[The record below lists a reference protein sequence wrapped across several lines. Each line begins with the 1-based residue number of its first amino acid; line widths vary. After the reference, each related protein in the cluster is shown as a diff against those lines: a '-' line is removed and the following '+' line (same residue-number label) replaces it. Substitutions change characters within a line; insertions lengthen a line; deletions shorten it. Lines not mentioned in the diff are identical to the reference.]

1 MSVRGFNGAGL
12 FTTVFGSGI
21 AVDYSPPVAGYL
33 HDGPAQATPVDIDFQ
48 VRSEINGN

>member
-48 VRSEINGN
+48 VRSENNGN